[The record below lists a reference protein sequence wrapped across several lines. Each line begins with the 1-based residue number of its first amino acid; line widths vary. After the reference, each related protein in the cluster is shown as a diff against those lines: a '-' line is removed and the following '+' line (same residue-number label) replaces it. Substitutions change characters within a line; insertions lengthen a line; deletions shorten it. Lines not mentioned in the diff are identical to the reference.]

1 MTFYYN
7 NIITTD
13 PTVLHTIITLGPT
26 AYDIEGYAM
35 GLTNNTDT
43 LFFHSFIR
51 NFFFIYMF
59 SLFLSSK
66 LLTLHYTTLY
76 TNAQVL

>member
-13 PTVLHTIITLGPT
+13 PTVFHTIITLGPT
-26 AYDIEGYAM
+26 AYDFEGYAM

-43 LFFHSFIR
+43 SFVRSFVHS
-51 NFFFIYMF
+51 
-59 SLFLSSK
+59 
-66 LLTLHYTTLY
+66 
-76 TNAQVL
+76 